1 MVQIKLILF
10 ERPLPTFFSNAHGIV
25 FVFDLTRPDTLK
37 NLPELV
43 KHTLTHSDTSP
54 AIILIGNKKDLD
66 LQRRVG
72 KAEIVEIINNLKE
85 IDDNIQYI
93 ETSAK
98 TGQNVN
104 LMFETL
110 SRKMIET
117 LMAKL
122 PRTPENTEK
131 PLTFQVMVVGDQG
144 VGCTSLIQRY
154 TVGRFSE
161 SYEKAIEAEFHMKTL
176 ELEEPG
182 EGYPIKMP
190 FAQREVFKAEK
201 KLDRDLFIEEED
213 KESLPPEPT
222 GLAEA
227 IKKRK
232 QVTRSTA
239 PPSKSPP
246 PAPGGPAAAPSP
258 PLSAPPAPPPSTK
271 DDKSG
276 SITPLQSEMVSEP
289 LLRKKTMKESQ
300 PILHEKE
307 VTPDALITRET
318 AVSYY
323 DRMNPSQ
330 NFPLRVMIS
339 KKLKELESM
348 KEITHVKGKLEVER
362 EEKELPIVRVVPIF
376 PGCIVTPQESS
387 VNIEEDQTVFF
398 YLTPLVLGH
407 IDGKV
412 EFWYHGHKIAVSDT
426 PTTVKKQ
433 TVAKI
438 CAAAG
443 MVMGVIPS
451 ILDFFGFD
459 LNGTIKT
466 AFEQKRPALA
476 SLVNSLG
483 GLLIL
488 EIIILILFI
497 LLGGYFYLLARPHE
511 VEQPQTLSYI

>member
-1 MVQIKLILF
+1 MQVQLVLF
-10 ERPLPTFFSNAHGIV
+10 ERPPSTYFSNANGIV
-25 FVFDLTRPDTLK
+25 IVFDLTRSNTLK
-37 NLPELV
+37 ILPELV
-43 KHTLTHSDTSP
+43 KDAITHSKTIP
-54 AIILIGNKKDLD
+54 AMILVGNKKDLD
-66 LQRRVG
+66 HHRRVG
-72 KAEIVEIINNLKE
+72 KAEVVEIINNLQE
-85 IDDNIQYI
+85 IDDNILYI

-98 TGQNVN
+98 TGDNVD

-110 SRKMIET
+110 SQKMIET

-122 PRTPENTEK
+122 PRTPDKSEIS
-131 PLTFQVMVVGDQG
+131 LTFQIMVVGDQR
-144 VGCTSLIQRY
+144 VGCTSLIQRF
-154 TVGRFSE
+154 TADRFSE
-161 SYEKAIEAEFHMKTL
+161 SYEKTIETDFHMKTL
-176 ELEEPG
+176 ELEDPG
-182 EGYPIKMP
+182 EIYPIKVS
-190 FAQREVFKAEK
+190 FAQREVIKAEK
-201 KLDRDLFIEEED
+201 KLDRDLFVEEED
-213 KESLPPEPT
+213 MESLSPEPT
-222 GLAEA
+222 VLADTIEEC
-227 IKKRK
+227 KEE
-232 QVTRSTA
+232 TRSAA

-246 PAPGGPAAAPSP
+246 PAAGGPSATPPSP
-258 PLSAPPAPPPSTK
+258 YSAPPTPPPSTK

-276 SITPLQSEMVSEP
+276 SITPLQSETVSEP
-289 LLRKKTMKESQ
+289 RMRKKSMKESR

-307 VTPDALITRET
+307 VTPDIQITRET

-339 KKLKELESM
+339 KKLMELESM
-348 KEITHVKGKLEVER
+348 KEITHVVGKLEVEK

-387 VNIEEDQTVFF
+387 VNIDEDQTVFF

-412 EFWYHGHKIAVSDT
+412 EFWYRGHKVAVSNT

-433 TVAKI
+433 TIAKI
-438 CAAAG
+438 CATAG

-459 LNGTIKT
+459 LNNTIKT

-483 GLLIL
+483 GLVIL
-488 EIIILILFI
+488 EIIVFILFL

-511 VEQPQTLSYI
+511 VEQPQTLSYM